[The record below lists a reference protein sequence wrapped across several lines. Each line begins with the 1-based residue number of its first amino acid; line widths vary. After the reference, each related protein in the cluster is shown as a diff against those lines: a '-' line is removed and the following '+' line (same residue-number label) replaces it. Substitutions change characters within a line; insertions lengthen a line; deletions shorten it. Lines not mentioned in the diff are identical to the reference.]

1 MYIVVCIL
9 VGHEL
14 NIKLVGNNE
23 NNSSL
28 CISYR
33 QAKSACFYIGFR
45 LIQLYIP
52 SLPTLQSESVKPT
65 FSSYASGM
73 MLLK

>member
-33 QAKSACFYIGFR
+33 QAKSACFLG
-45 LIQLYIP
+45 LYSCIFLLYQRY
-52 SLPTLQSESVKPT
+52 SLN
-65 FSSYASGM
+65 
-73 MLLK
+73 LLNQRFHRMRQA

>member
-45 LIQLYIP
+45 LIL
-52 SLPTLQSESVKPT
+52 
-65 FSSYASGM
+65 
-73 MLLK
+73 